1 MDAGNSREA
10 VREARLDV
18 AEGADMVMVKPAL
31 TCLDVIV
38 RVRAA
43 VDVPLAA
50 YSVSGEYAMIAHA
63 ARAGAF
69 DERAAALEALAAI
82 HRAGADIIISYH
94 ALQAA
99 RWLREE

>member
-1 MDAGNSREA
+1 
-10 VREARLDV
+10 
-18 AEGADMVMVKPAL
+18 MVMVKPAL
-31 TCLDVIV
+31 TCLDVIG